1 MATHDFHHEWID
13 PPNWDW
19 PQDPSSPPRP
29 TIDDTSAWHDRVRA
43 FASGVVIFAVV
54 AWTIAL
60 LIAAAVVLHRHHGP
74 AAVQHAHD
82 VARSSWSFVASV
94 MKPMWS
100 SWS

>member
-19 PQDPSSPPRP
+19 PRDPSSPPRP
-29 TIDDTSAWHDRVRA
+29 AIDTSAWRDKVSVFMVQLA
-43 FASGVVIFAVV
+43 IFAVV
-54 AWTIAL
+54 VWTIAL

-94 MKPMWS
+94 KPMWS

>member
-19 PQDPSSPPRP
+19 PRDPSSPPRP
-29 TIDDTSAWHDRVRA
+29 AIDTSARDKVSVFMVQLA
-43 FASGVVIFAVV
+43 IFAVV
-54 AWTIAL
+54 VWTIAL